1 MGELELGPV
10 LHEQHGPHVGELE
23 LELEHG
29 LHELHEGELELE
41 LEHESHEPHGSHD
54 VALEL

>member
-1 MGELELGPV
+1 MGELELEPV

-23 LELEHG
+23 LEHG
-29 LHELHEGELELE
+29 LHEPHEGELELE